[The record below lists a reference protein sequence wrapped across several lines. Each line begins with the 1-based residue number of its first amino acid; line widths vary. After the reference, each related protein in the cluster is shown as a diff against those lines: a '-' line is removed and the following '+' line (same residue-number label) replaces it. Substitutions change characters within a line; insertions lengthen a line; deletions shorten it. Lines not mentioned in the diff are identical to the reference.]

1 MIISPDLLKFNPYCG
16 PYIFGRHPHLSPEYY
31 HRFFITNHFGFV
43 LFIYKLG
50 FEEVLC
56 RFHMHILNFCS
67 ATVVYTSPAT
77 PKKQREAHKRHAMAS
92 PMGSI
97 SIRHSRIPEFIVG
110 PIAKPVPAVGLG
122 TAFHPFVAEDVR
134 AAVLSALELGYRH
147 IDTAAL
153 YASERVVGEA
163 MAEAV
168 QCGIVASREELF
180 VTSKVWCTQCHP
192 ELVLPSLRESLL

>member
-1 MIISPDLLKFNPYCG
+1 MSYCF
-16 PYIFGRHPHLSPEYY
+16 PYIFDRHPHLSPEYY
-31 HRFFITNHFGFV
+31 HLVSSYYESLWFCNFV
-43 LFIYKLG
+43 PFIYKLG

-56 RFHMHILNFCS
+56 RFTMHILNVCP
-67 ATVVYTSPAT
+67 ATVGYTSPAT
-77 PKKQREAHKRHAMAS
+77 PKKQRETQKQHAMAS

-97 SIRHSRIPEFIVG
+97 SICHSRIPGFLVG
-110 PIAKPVPAVGLG
+110 PMAKPVPAVGLG
-122 TAFHPFVAEDVR
+122 TAFHPYVAEDVR
-134 AAVLSALELGYRH
+134 AAVLSALDLGYRH

-153 YASERVVGEA
+153 YPSERVVGEA

-168 QCGIVASREELF
+168 QSGIVVSREELF

>member
-1 MIISPDLLKFNPYCG
+1 MSYCF
-16 PYIFGRHPHLSPEYY
+16 PYIFDRHPHLSPEYHHLVSSY
-31 HRFFITNHFGFV
+31 YESLWFCNFV
-43 LFIYKLG
+43 PFIYKLG

-56 RFHMHILNFCS
+56 RFTMHILNVCP
-67 ATVVYTSPAT
+67 ATVGYTSPAT
-77 PKKQREAHKRHAMAS
+77 PKKQRETQKQHAMAS

-97 SIRHSRIPEFIVG
+97 SICHSRIPGFLVG
-110 PIAKPVPAVGLG
+110 PMAKPVPAVGLG
-122 TAFHPFVAEDVR
+122 TAFHPYVAEDVR
-134 AAVLSALELGYRH
+134 AAVLSALDLGYRH

-153 YASERVVGEA
+153 YPSERVVGEA

-168 QCGIVASREELF
+168 QSGIVVSREELF